1 MNGIEKKIK
10 DALRDLNDVCLSYY
24 LVEGLGCRKCPLDKY
39 RWDDGEEWHCFVAD
53 AMNDIDTDAY
63 TIIME
68 DMT

>member
-1 MNGIEKKIK
+1 MDRIEKKLK

-39 RWDDGEEWHCFVAD
+39 RWDDGAEWHCFVAD
-53 AMNDIDTDAY
+53 VMNDSETDTY
-63 TIIME
+63 TVYME

>member
-1 MNGIEKKIK
+1 MDKTEKKLK

-24 LVEGLGCRKCPLDKY
+24 LVDLGCRRCPLDKY

-53 AMNDIDTDAY
+53 VVNDEKGGTY
-63 TIIME
+63 TVYME

>member
-1 MNGIEKKIK
+1 MNGIKKKIK

-63 TIIME
+63 TVIME